1 MFSFFGG
8 GGTFQEEYKSYLE
21 EGCAEDIE
29 KATFDNIKVVAR
41 AMKKAGKLPLA
52 IDGFRHALNKGAPD
66 DKAEAAV
73 QYNLANTLF
82 EERLYDQAIQS
93 YSDAVKTKGESGF
106 PQAEYNQAVT
116 ICEMANDVK
125 YIKRIGAFLQLKAML
140 DEVTCDEKGLDL
152 MKSDHAIR
160 NLINDLG
167 EDDHAAVVN
176 AVEGKAME
184 LVLAAEGGAA
194 KLPGLKEAR
203 AGTVWTKQL
212 GIMTGA
218 DAKLLETASADSKDD
233 DGTFKLALKYL
244 LDTGRVD
251 QKKIEKESLMY
262 GYVAALDLVNA
273 EGFKHLASLDDKL
286 AVARKAVKEAGGSVQ
301 VAVMKKSIPHY
312 ENSVNQYKA
321 MFQKDNS
328 NKKVEEMLAD
338 AMYNHGVARKDIGEM
353 LGAAGGKELTEAI
366 TCFRSYLEHDP
377 YSSNAKRL
385 QEVCEWRRG
394 MIVSLTIE
402 QFQEQVGAGGAP
414 GK

>member
-1 MFSFFGG
+1 
-8 GGTFQEEYKSYLE
+8 
-21 EGCAEDIE
+21 
-29 KATFDNIKVVAR
+29 
-41 AMKKAGKLPLA
+41 MKKAGKLPLA

-106 PQAEYNQAVT
+106 PQGEFCFCCVQRSDFDTLFPLPLAIAAEYNQAVT

-194 KLPGLKEAR
+194 KRTLFFTVRGWRPTAPSTLSTRATRLKFVAR
-203 AGTVWTKQL
+203 A
-212 GIMTGA
+212 
-218 DAKLLETASADSKDD
+218 
-233 DGTFKLALKYL
+233 
-244 LDTGRVD
+244 
-251 QKKIEKESLMY
+251 
-262 GYVAALDLVNA
+262 
-273 EGFKHLASLDDKL
+273 
-286 AVARKAVKEAGGSVQ
+286 AVARVSFHLIFSSFSPPLIKFISHNVSSSSSPPQ
-301 VAVMKKSIPHY
+301 C
-312 ENSVNQYKA
+312 
-321 MFQKDNS
+321 
-328 NKKVEEMLAD
+328 LASKRP
-338 AMYNHGVARKDIGEM
+338 APAQSG
-353 LGAAGGKELTEAI
+353 
-366 TCFRSYLEHDP
+366 RS
-377 YSSNAKRL
+377 S
-385 QEVCEWRRG
+385 
-394 MIVSLTIE
+394 
-402 QFQEQVGAGGAP
+402 
-414 GK
+414 